1 MDKSQKDIKIALNHM
16 KRFKRH
22 SALLVILK
30 DLPSRLAKKFN
41 SIINSSL
48 LTRVWGNRYS
58 HTLLVGIQNP
68 HVEKVGDQ

>member
-1 MDKSQKDIKIALNHM
+1 M

-22 SALLVILK
+22 SALLVILI
-30 DLPSRLAKKFN
+30 DLPSRLAKKCN
-41 SIINSSL
+41 SIISSSL

-68 HVEKVGDQ
+68 YGGKAGDQ